1 MSKFIEVH
9 IDGRG
14 LIINAERVVCVEQNT
29 KGKAVAFTDKTD
41 YSALDET
48 YEEVRSMLMEE

>member
-14 LIINAERVVCVEQNT
+14 LIINAECVACVKQDKN
-29 KGKAVAFTDKTD
+29 GKAFVFMYNTG
-41 YSALDET
+41 YSTLDET
-48 YEEVRSMLMEE
+48 YEEIRSMIMEE

>member
-14 LIINAERVVCVEQNT
+14 LIINAECVACVKQDTN
-29 KGKAVAFTDKTD
+29 GKAFVFMDKTG
-41 YSALDET
+41 YSALGET
-48 YEEVRSMLMEE
+48 YEEIRNMLMED